1 MTIVTALLLRTLLL
15 ILMLGSVAGLLAGAV
30 LILRPDWLLR
40 ASKRLNRWVSTRK
53 LTVSLERTIPLEHW
67 FYRYRRLSGAFIML
81 GALYMLYFFM
91 IKFDKAGVLNVFSNA
106 TLPPSLMQGLL
117 DGLVLIG
124 ISSAVIA
131 LIVSLFLFF
140 RPSKLRNLEFSV
152 NQSASL
158 RRALKPLEIPR
169 SGVDEYV
176 LRKSYIV
183 GALLVLGSL
192 YTIAG
197 LMAWL
202 NSLA

>member
-15 ILMLGSVAGLLAGAV
+15 ILVLGSVAGLLTGAV

-53 LTVSLERTIPLEHW
+53 LSLSLERTIHVDHL

-81 GALYMLYFFM
+81 GGVYMLYFFM
-91 IKFDKAGVLNVFSNA
+91 ITFDKAGVLYVLSNA
-106 TLPPSLMQGLL
+106 TIPTALMRGLL

-131 LIVSLFLFF
+131 LIVSLFLLF
-140 RPSKLRNLEFSV
+140 RPSKLRNLEFSA
-152 NQSASL
+152 NKSASL

-176 LRKSYIV
+176 FSRGYIV

-202 NSLA
+202 NYLA